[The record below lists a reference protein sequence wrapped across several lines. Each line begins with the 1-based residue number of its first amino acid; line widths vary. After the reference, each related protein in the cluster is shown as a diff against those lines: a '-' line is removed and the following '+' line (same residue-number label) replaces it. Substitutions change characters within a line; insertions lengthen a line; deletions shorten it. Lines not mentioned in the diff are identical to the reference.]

1 MESDVTDKSDAK
13 TLIITGASQG
23 IGSATAIL
31 AGRAGWRVLVNY
43 RSSSKAADKVVTE
56 INNAGGV
63 AKKFRADISDQQAVV
78 RLFDYASE
86 NLGVIGGLVNNA
98 AILERQMQVVEMDA
112 DRLDRIFA
120 TNIRGSFLCARE
132 AIRKMALSRGG
143 RGGSIVNV
151 SSAASRLGSAGEYVD
166 YAASKG
172 AIDTLTVG
180 LANEVAVE
188 GIRVN
193 AVRPGFI
200 DTGIHAR
207 GGEPGRLQRV
217 RNTIPLGRAGK
228 AEEVADAIIWLLS
241 GQASYCTGTIIDI
254 SGGR

>member
-1 MESDVTDKSDAK
+1 
-13 TLIITGASQG
+13 
-23 IGSATAIL
+23 
-31 AGRAGWRVLVNY
+31 
-43 RSSSKAADKVVTE
+43 
-56 INNAGGV
+56 
-63 AKKFRADISDQQAVV
+63 
-78 RLFDYASE
+78 
-86 NLGVIGGLVNNA
+86 
-98 AILERQMQVVEMDA
+98 
-112 DRLDRIFA
+112 
-120 TNIRGSFLCARE
+120 
-132 AIRKMALSRGG
+132 
-143 RGGSIVNV
+143 VNV

-217 RNTIPLGRAGK
+217 RNTIPLGRVGK